1 MIRQIA
7 AVAVILSTTAA
18 MAQVAATPSPGA
30 ASKTAKAAPAPAAKA
45 TRKPVAPPPVEAP
58 LPPSEGEQNAAA
70 SMVHFGDYDCE
81 FKQTVKVTMNPKYDG
96 YIDVAFGKQRYT
108 MKPVLSTTG
117 ALRLEDV
124 KGETLMLQIA
134 YKSMLMDVK
143 AGHRLVDECVHEKQA
158 LAKKAAEGVPQQALL
173 TGEPAATSVNAT
185 AAVSR

>member
-1 MIRQIA
+1 MIRHIA
-7 AVAVILSTTAA
+7 AAVVILSTTAA
-18 MAQVAATPSPGA
+18 MAQVAPQPPSVAPSK
-30 ASKTAKAAPAPAAKA
+30 ASKPAKAAAP
-45 TRKPVAPPPVEAP
+45 RKPVAPPVEAP
-58 LPPSEGEQNAAA
+58 LPPAEGEQNAAA

-81 FKQTVKVTMNPKYDG
+81 FKQTVKVAMNPKYDG
-96 YIDVAFGKQRYT
+96 YIDVTFGKQRYT

-158 LAKKAAEGVPQQALL
+158 MAKKAAEGVPQQALL
-173 TGEPAATSVNAT
+173 TGGPAATSVNAAT
-185 AAVSR
+185 AAISR